1 MKPSLSL
8 VFQTLVIGAT
18 AVEPEKDIMK
28 MMKVKSKV
36 HLIKRMGAFP
46 VF

>member
-1 MKPSLSL
+1 MKPSLPL
-8 VFQTLVIGAT
+8 VFGTLFIDAT
-18 AVEPEKDIMK
+18 AVEPEKVIMK

-36 HLIKRMGAFP
+36 HVIKGMAKFP

>member
-1 MKPSLSL
+1 MKPSLPL

-36 HLIKRMGAFP
+36 HLIKAMGVFP